1 MGHVRLGRLPQTRS
15 WQRVI
20 GLLGVAAPA
29 DLIASASAAAAERAI
44 GGAASDPALTH
55 TIWLLTQLPLAARTP
70 DFSAALRALGLQIDT
85 TPTFLGVIGA
95 FTDAVDRETI
105 RVGGRT
111 DLGELT
117 QQAAAESLT
126 AVAGQVLPSLFSPT
140 PEEVRRA
147 LARLTSRDGFGGL
160 AREFFARLTH
170 RYLDYYLSRELS
182 NHVGPGRSLPTI
194 ADHADFKNAIDLHC
208 REASRIVEAFAG
220 AWYGKAQFEGGITR
234 EKARRF
240 AFVALRKVV
249 SELKQRSG
257 SVG

>member
-15 WQRVI
+15 WQRVV

-29 DLIASASAAAAERAI
+29 DLIASATAAAAERAI
-44 GGAASDPALTH
+44 GRAASDPALTH

-70 DFSAALRALGLQIDT
+70 DFPAALRALGLEIDT
-85 TPTFLGVIGA
+85 PPTFLGVIGA
-95 FTDAVDRETI
+95 FTDAVDREAV

-117 QQAAAESLT
+117 QQAAADTLT

-147 LARLTSRDGFGGL
+147 LARLTSHDGFGGL

-182 NHVGPGRSLPTI
+182 NHVGPGRSLATI

-220 AWYGKAQFEGGITR
+220 TWYGKTQFEGGITPD
-234 EKARRF
+234 KARRF